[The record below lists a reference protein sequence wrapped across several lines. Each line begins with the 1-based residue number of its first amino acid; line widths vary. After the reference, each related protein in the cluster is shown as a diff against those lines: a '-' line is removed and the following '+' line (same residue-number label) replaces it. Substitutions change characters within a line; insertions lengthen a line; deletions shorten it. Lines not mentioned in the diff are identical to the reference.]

1 MIKTE
6 IGRRRR
12 FIIFDGGLEER
23 QETCQ
28 VVEMHD
34 SSSQMMMERS
44 SLSMIHE
51 RSNESGAKGKR
62 SLSQGADGGK
72 QEATERQQQRERTGR
87 NKEEERGKNKRKHTH
102 THAHTPDR
110 SRVNPERQEVEKAD
124 TDDGQQAETAQGGE
138 GNERTS
144 RTNLRGE
151 TDLPQ
156 TEHTPK
162 PHDNI
167 RRGTRLEGRIRD
179 QMGD

>member
-1 MIKTE
+1 MPVAGTVLDSKHVGRDASTFGCRARYKSVQASGVWMIKTE

-87 NKEEERGKNKRKHTH
+87 NKEEERGKTKGTHKRE
-102 THAHTPDR
+102 P
-110 SRVNPERQEVEKAD
+110 
-124 TDDGQQAETAQGGE
+124 QAK
-138 GNERTS
+138 NS
-144 RTNLRGE
+144 
-151 TDLPQ
+151 
-156 TEHTPK
+156 K
-162 PHDNI
+162 SKF
-167 RRGTRLEGRIRD
+167 
-179 QMGD
+179 